1 VLHWAGS
8 PEVEGTRV
16 LPVSF
21 RIGSLVSKS
30 KAERQDG

>member
-1 VLHWAGS
+1 V
-8 PEVEGTRV
+8 VERTRV
-16 LPVSF
+16 LLVSF